1 MIQPL
6 NEWMEDTGMPYIS
19 REPPAQDG
27 FGSLL
32 GRRLIY
38 VLWLPFM
45 PAASTAVHGPPRTH
59 KTCQKGKAP
68 LPCCDVSGAASG
80 AFHSVGCLRT
90 AVFLLLYLDSELGHF
105 GFVLNDVVLPEF
117 YHRFNKR
124 YIL

>member
-19 REPPAQDG
+19 REMPAQDS
-27 FGSLL
+27 FGSLP

-45 PAASTAVHGPPRTH
+45 PAASTAVHSPPGTH
-59 KTCQKGKAP
+59 KACQEGKAP
-68 LPCCDVSGAASG
+68 LPCSDVCRAASG
-80 AFHSVGCLRT
+80 TFHRVGCLRT

-105 GFVLNDVVLPEF
+105 GFVLNDIIFVKIAHCLKKPF
-117 YHRFNKR
+117 
-124 YIL
+124 IL